1 MIELKQSGVVFDES
15 THTYTLGD
23 KVLQGITGL
32 IKAKKCPSKYKDVPQ
47 SILDAAAD
55 AGTKV
60 HKSCENAD
68 QLGVIENAEAQAYLD
83 FQNSIYCYPVANE
96 YTVTDGDHW
105 ASNIDCVWANMD
117 DEIILVD
124 IKTTYE
130 LDEEYLSWQLSIY
143 AHFFEKQNPGLKVA
157 KLYGILLFK
166 EGKSNKYGKRRLVKI
181 KRKSDVE
188 VLELLSHVDYSDEVP
203 VADEMPTAPVVSAEN
218 ALGLSADTIEKMIYF
233 EKEMASLKKKQDE
246 MKAAILKKMEET
258 GTKSVK
264 IGPLSITYVAASTTT
279 KFDSKTFKDEN
290 PSLFNHYSK
299 VSSVKPSIRITIKD

>member
-1 MIELKQSGVVFDES
+1 MIELKQSGVVFNED

-32 IKAKKCPSKYKDVPQ
+32 IKAIKFPNKYKDIPQ
-47 SILDAAAD
+47 HILEAAAEE
-55 AGTKV
+55 GTKI
-60 HKSCENAD
+60 HKSCEIAD
-68 QLGVIENAEAQAYLD
+68 QLGVIENYEAQAYLD
-83 FQNSIYCYPVANE
+83 YQNSICCYPVANE
-96 YTVTDGDHW
+96 YTVTDGENW

-143 AHFFEKQNPGLKVA
+143 AHFFEKQNPGLKVS

-188 VLELLSHVDYSDEVP
+188 VLELLSHVDYNDEMP

-218 ALGLSADTIEKMIYF
+218 ALGLSADTIKKMIFF
-233 EKEMASLKKKQDE
+233 EKEMEDLKKKQDE
-246 MKAAILKKMEET
+246 LKAAILKKMEET

-264 IGPLSITYVAASTTT
+264 IGPLTITYVAETTTT
-279 KFDSKTFKDEN
+279 KFDSKTFKVNN
-290 PSLFNHYSK
+290 PSLYSK
-299 VSSVKPSIRITIKD
+299 YAKESKVKPSVRISVKD

>member
-1 MIELKQSGVVFDES
+1 MIELKQSGVVFNEN

-32 IKAKKCPSKYKDVPQ
+32 IKAIKFPNKYKDIPQ
-47 SILDAAAD
+47 HILEAAAEE
-55 AGTKV
+55 GTKI
-60 HKSCENAD
+60 HKSCEIAD
-68 QLGVIENAEAQAYLD
+68 QLGVIENYEAQAYLD
-83 FQNSIYCYPVANE
+83 YQNSICCYPVANE
-96 YTVTDGDHW
+96 YTVTDGENW

-117 DEIILVD
+117 DEISLAD

-130 LDEEYLSWQLSIY
+130 LDEEYLSWQLSVY
-143 AHFFEKQNPGLKVA
+143 AYLFEKQNPGLKVS

-188 VLELLSHVDYSDEVP
+188 VLELLSHVDYNDEMP
-203 VADEMPTAPVVSAEN
+203 VADEMPTTPVVSAEN

-264 IGPLSITYVAASTTT
+264 IGPLTITYVAETTTT
-279 KFDSKTFKDEN
+279 KFDSKALKEEEPLMFYK
-290 PSLFNHYSK
+290 YSK
-299 VSSVKPSIRITIKD
+299 KSTVKPSIRISVKD